1 MTPRQVAEQLKQKI
15 IMLELPPETILNIS
29 ELALQHGV
37 SRTPVKEAL
46 IVLQAEEWVQRH
58 GSHFMV
64 TPLSLERIKQITEIR
79 SILEVESNLL
89 ALRRMDEATR
99 RSFDSLRVRINGLDS
114 SATNLDIV
122 NADLA
127 LHRRLY
133 TATRNTQLTKVL
145 DHLLSHYLRF
155 WLSLPQRIELDSF
168 FDDTLGMIAAV
179 VNNDEKA
186 LRKLS
191 EHHVARSADFIV
203 RIFLA

>member
-1 MTPRQVAEQLKQKI
+1 
-15 IMLELPPETILNIS
+15 
-29 ELALQHGV
+29 
-37 SRTPVKEAL
+37 
-46 IVLQAEEWVQRH
+46 VLQAEEWVQRH

-133 TATRNTQLTKVL
+133 AATRNTQLTKVL
-145 DHLLSHYLRF
+145 DPSAEPLSALLAVPAAADRAGFVLRRHPGDDRRGGEQRREGPAGTLRTPRRPF
-155 WLSLPQRIELDSF
+155 RGLHRADIPGLGRPPGVGKAEPQGPRSGGCGAAF
-168 FDDTLGMIAAV
+168 FLQGGPCG
-179 VNNDEKA
+179 
-186 LRKLS
+186 
-191 EHHVARSADFIV
+191 
-203 RIFLA
+203 